1 MPQGL
6 ARFKVM
12 SLSRLPSKNLWIV
25 FYTVL
30 TALIVG
36 YYYNSPTVV
45 HHFHTL
51 RFAIYIGLPLL
62 SNLFFLKLP
71 LSQLGLGRPSFP
83 KNAQIYFTA
92 ILILAPIL
100 FVAFPLFEAY
110 PKNYPQYQDALIPW
124 SEKAERFLIF
134 TLSTLPAWEF
144 LHRGFLLYGL
154 RSILAKAKVDETTA
168 VSLTILIVTMSE
180 ALYHLVKPD
189 IEAFGMLAFS
199 PVLSWFALR
208 TRSIWVPIALHLY
221 IEFLFFLQICH
232 IRN

>member
-12 SLSRLPSKNLWIV
+12 SLSRLTEKNLWIV

-30 TALIVG
+30 AALIVG

-51 RFAIYIGLPLL
+51 RFTIYIGLPLL

-71 LSQLGLGRPSFP
+71 LSQLGLGRPSFS
-83 KNAQIYFTA
+83 KNAKIYFTA
-92 ILILAPIL
+92 ILIIAPIL
-100 FVAFPLFEAY
+100 YVAFPLFESY

-124 SEKAERFLIF
+124 SQKAERFLIF

-144 LHRGFLLYGL
+144 LHRGFLLGAL
-154 RSILAKAKVDETTA
+154 KSILGKAKIDENIAVSLSILA
-168 VSLTILIVTMSE
+168 VTMSE

-189 IEAFGMLAFS
+189 IEAFGMLALS
-199 PVLSWFALR
+199 PILSWFAIR
-208 TRSIWVPIALHLY
+208 TKSIWIPIILHLY